1 MMSTTAWGATYTW
14 NQTGSAA
21 WTTAGNW
28 TPTRTTPDTTDLLVI
43 DGDTT
48 PSPTLTAVP
57 SETIGGLWVIGAN
70 ATLTSTSPETLTIVG
85 GTGSWVAEISTLTIG
100 ASIGMTLSGTT
111 FTSDGTV
118 SGAGTFRTQGSVTLV
133 AGISFSPPLEV
144 NTGTTTAHGSFDG
157 TISVAPGATLQ
168 ASAPPHALIAN
179 ANVTVNGPLS
189 GVDGAFIFNGST
201 FTNNGSVTVSQFW
214 FSLAGAQSIAGTG
227 TWTGSSLNIE
237 STSTTSLSNAVTFAV
252 STFVVSVGSTLS
264 LGGNTLTVSAGTA
277 FSNSG
282 TVSGAGTFRTQGGV
296 TLVQFGSFSPPLEV
310 NTGTTTGLGSFDGT
324 ILVAPGATL
333 TVSASGTVIANANVT
348 VNGTLSGGDGG
359 SIFTFNGSTFTNNN
373 SVTVALFQFRSVGAQ
388 SLAGTG
394 TWTGSSLTILDS
406 STTSLSNAV
415 TFAVSTFTVNSGCTL
430 SLGSNMLT
438 FVGTTF
444 TNSGT
449 VSGAGTFR
457 TQGSVT
463 LHQLALGTFSSPLE
477 VNTGTTTGEGSF
489 DGTISVDAGATLTV
503 RASWTVTA
511 NADVTVNGTLSGADS
526 ASTFTF
532 NGSTFTN
539 NGSSVTVP
547 NFNFGDGVQT
557 LTGTGSFSSNTANI
571 LFGSTLTLGSDH
583 QMSTVVINVGGTIG
597 TMDITSRTL
606 LLSGS
611 GTPLTNNGTLTTTGS
626 TIAYNGSSAQTV
638 ATDNVDYN
646 NLTINNAAGV
656 SLSAAETVSG
666 TLTLTNGKITTTAS
680 NLLTLGSAATMSG
693 GSTSSFV
700 DGPMAHTVASTL
712 STAKTFPVGKGSA
725 YRPATLTVTQDAA
738 TATAYTGEVFNSAPP
753 SRTLPPTINNVSTVR
768 YWTVTK
774 GGGAGVSSAAIKLDY
789 GTDDGVTS
797 PTDLR
802 VVKDTG
808 SGDWADLGGTG
819 SGAPTGSITS
829 TNNFTSFS
837 DFTLGSAVGDNPLPV
852 ELSAFTVTSS
862 GGKVALYWR
871 TESESNN
878 LGFHLY
884 RSTAKDGEYVRITST
899 LIKGHGTD
907 STPHDY
913 SFLDETAEEGQTYW
927 YLIEY
932 VDFAGVVERSEPIQ
946 VIFRRQAVPLK
957 VLPTQFA
964 LFQNFPNPFNPET
977 WIPYQ
982 LAEATAVEIR
992 LYEPQGRAVRELFLG
1007 NKETGY
1013 YKTRETA
1020 AYWDGR
1026 DGLGQP
1032 VVSGIYFYQIKAGDF
1047 MQTRKLVIVR

>member
-1 MMSTTAWGATYTW
+1 M
-14 NQTGSAA
+14 
-21 WTTAGNW
+21 
-28 TPTRTTPDTTDLLVI
+28 
-43 DGDTT
+43 
-48 PSPTLTAVP
+48 
-57 SETIGGLWVIGAN
+57 
-70 ATLTSTSPETLTIVG
+70 
-85 GTGSWVAEISTLTIG
+85 
-100 ASIGMTLSGTT
+100 
-111 FTSDGTV
+111 
-118 SGAGTFRTQGSVTLV
+118 
-133 AGISFSPPLEV
+133 
-144 NTGTTTAHGSFDG
+144 
-157 TISVAPGATLQ
+157 
-168 ASAPPHALIAN
+168 
-179 ANVTVNGPLS
+179 
-189 GVDGAFIFNGST
+189 
-201 FTNNGSVTVSQFW
+201 
-214 FSLAGAQSIAGTG
+214 
-227 TWTGSSLNIE
+227 
-237 STSTTSLSNAVTFAV
+237 
-252 STFVVSVGSTLS
+252 
-264 LGGNTLTVSAGTA
+264 
-277 FSNSG
+277 
-282 TVSGAGTFRTQGGV
+282 
-296 TLVQFGSFSPPLEV
+296 
-310 NTGTTTGLGSFDGT
+310 
-324 ILVAPGATL
+324 
-333 TVSASGTVIANANVT
+333 VSASTSVTANANVT
-348 VNGTLSGGDGG
+348 VNGTLSGADGS

-373 SVTVALFQFRSVGAQ
+373 SVTVAHFQFISAGAQ

-394 TWTGSSLTILDS
+394 TWTGSSLTIFGT

-444 TNSGT
+444 TNGGT

-463 LHQLALGTFSSPLE
+463 LNQLGTLIFSAPLE
-477 VNTGTTTGEGSF
+477 VNTGTTTGLGSF

-503 RASWTVTA
+503 SASWTVTA
-511 NADVTVNGTLSGADS
+511 NANVTVNGTLSGADG

-547 NFNFGDGVQT
+547 NFNFGNGSTLAQT
-557 LTGTGSFSSNTANI
+557 LTGTGSFSSNTATI
-571 LFGSTLTLGSDH
+571 LSGSTLTLGSDH
-583 QMSTVVINVGGTIG
+583 QMSTVVINFGG
-597 TMDITSRTL
+597 TMDITARTL
-606 LLSGS
+606 SLSGS

-680 NLLTLGSAATMSG
+680 NLLTLGSAATVSG

-700 DGPMAHTVASTL
+700 DGPMAHTVASTS
-712 STAKTFPVGKGSA
+712 STAKNFPIGKGSA
-725 YRPATLTVTQDAA
+725 FRPATLTVTQDAV
-738 TATAYTGEVFNSAPP
+738 TATAYTGEVFNSAPA
-753 SRTLPPTINNVSTVR
+753 SRTLPPTIVKVSTVR

-774 GGGAGVSSAAIKLDY
+774 GGGAGVTATSINFEY
-789 GTDDGVTS
+789 GSDDGVTT
-797 PTDLR
+797 PADLR
-802 VVKDTG
+802 IVKDGG
-808 SGDWADLGGTG
+808 SGNWVDLGGVG

-927 YLIEY
+927 YLIED

-1020 AYWDGR
+1020 AYWDGM
-1026 DGLGQP
+1026 DNLGQP

-1047 MQTRKLVIVR
+1047 MQTRKLAIVK